1 MKVVVC
7 GSYGDINGFLK
18 VLKYFQ
24 QEYGEQCVFPDR
36 EHLRQ
41 SEPCIKAHHASG
53 GDTEETIDMRSKL
66 MQIYFSQIDC
76 ADLVVIR
83 NEKNGKEHYG
93 TGTTI
98 ELGYAIAKGKKILL
112 TRKATDSN
120 ILSLTKGNLQFM
132 KE

>member
-7 GSYGDINGFLK
+7 GSYGDIDGFLK
-18 VLKYFQ
+18 VLRNFQ
-24 QEYGEQCVFPDR
+24 QEYGKQRVFPNG

-53 GDTEETIDMRSKL
+53 HDTEETIAMRSKL
-66 MQIYFSQIDC
+66 MQIYFSQIDR

-112 TRKATDSN
+112 TRKPTDSN
-120 ILSLTKGNLQFM
+120 ILSLTKGNPQFM